1 MHTLDL
7 MELAIA
13 TAERMGYRVRREW
26 LGGAAGGRC
35 EFGGKRW
42 IFLDSSLNQLEQL
55 DQLRE
60 ALASAPEAG
69 IIPLGPTMTQ
79 FLGQRFERK
88 VA

>member
-7 MELAIA
+7 MEMAIE
-13 TAERMGYRVRREW
+13 TAEGLGYEVRREW

-55 DQLRE
+55 DQLRD
-60 ALASAPEAG
+60 ALASAPEA
-69 IIPLGPTMTQ
+69 TMYPMSQMMSQ
-79 FLGQRFERK
+79 FLGQRPARK
-88 VA
+88 AA

>member
-7 MELAIA
+7 MEQAFA
-13 TAERMGYRVRREW
+13 TAREMGYEVRREW

-35 EFGGKRW
+35 EFGGKRF
-42 IFLDSSLNQLEQL
+42 IFLDASLNQLEQL

-60 ALASAPEAG
+60 ALASAPETMLMN
-69 IIPLGPTMTQ
+69 LGATMRE
-79 FLGQRFERK
+79 FLGLRPQRR